1 MLEKMKDMWRSL
13 KTPLKMFLVFAACI
27 LVFAL
32 VNNIFN

>member
-1 MLEKMKDMWRSL
+1 MEKLKGIWSNMKTSL
-13 KTPLKMFLVFAACI
+13 KIFIIIAVCI

>member
-1 MLEKMKDMWRSL
+1 MEKIKEIWSNLKTSL
-13 KTPLKMFLVFAACI
+13 KIFIVIVACI

>member
-1 MLEKMKDMWRSL
+1 MEKIKEIWSNL
-13 KTPLKMFLVFAACI
+13 KPTLKIFIVIVACI